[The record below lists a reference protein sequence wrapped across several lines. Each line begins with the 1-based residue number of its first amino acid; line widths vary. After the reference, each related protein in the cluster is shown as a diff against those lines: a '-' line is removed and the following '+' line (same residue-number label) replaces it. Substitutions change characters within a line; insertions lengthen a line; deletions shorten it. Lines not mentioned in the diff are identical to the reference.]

1 MKKRTALLLCSLL
14 LSLAAQRV
22 AALELTVINGAA
34 LDDALMSEVLTFCNE
49 QLPFTLSAKTETLS
63 CETPETCQD
72 TLEALKTETD
82 AALIGLIRLDD
93 PNFHQAI
100 NTNRLIALIN
110 VTPLL
115 TDDPRTSAWRLERM
129 IMRSVAF
136 LLGIPPAPDPNC
148 VTRNYESLE
157 DFDTMG
163 RNFTPPYNP
172 VIPQKA
178 LELSITLDPEPTDG
192 TRTPASAGQ

>member
-1 MKKRTALLLCSLL
+1 MKKQTALLLCSLL
-14 LSLAAQRV
+14 LPLTAQRV

-49 QLPFTLSAKTETLS
+49 QLPFTLATKTETLS

-93 PNFHQAI
+93 PDFHQAI
-100 NTNRLIALIN
+100 NTNRMIALIN

-115 TDDPRTSAWRLERM
+115 TDDPRVSAWRIERM

-136 LLGIPPAPDPNC
+136 LLGMGPSGMQHC
-148 VTRNYESLE
+148 VTGPIESIEDLDQISRNYFPLYTEKLAKRAAEYGLE
-157 DFDTMG
+157 TKPSIFE
-163 RNFTPPYNP
+163 PP
-172 VIPQKA
+172 
-178 LELSITLDPEPTDG
+178 SDD
-192 TRTPASAGQ
+192 